1 MLIQSAALVAD
12 ASFTVGDVIHEYAE
26 FVGTFFIVGASS
38 FYFLLLRPTLGG
50 SADAMRTAGRVA
62 ARVGIAGA
70 LLRALSTWM
79 SVSNAMDAKHLS
91 LADALTRRHSMV
103 AGELAIV
110 VALVAFALASRDTRN
125 GLGAWLAAAIATVVV
140 ALRGVITTDLHD
152 IVNPVHVFAASMWIG
167 TLFVLIVAGMSTML
181 NDDLALENRG
191 SLVAVMVGRFS
202 TIALWAAGVL
212 ILTGVT
218 TAYLH
223 LGTLSA
229 LWTSTY
235 GRTLI
240 VKLCVVA
247 CVFTLGAYNNRR
259 LTPTLGTEE
268 AGARLRRSATF
279 EIALAAVVLGITAV
293 LVKLPAPAE
302 HLH

>member
-26 FVGTFFIVGASS
+26 FVGTFFIVGAAS
-38 FYFLLLRPTLGG
+38 FYFLLLRPTLAGN
-50 SADAMRTAGRVA
+50 ADAMRTAGRVA

-70 LLRALSTWM
+70 LLRALSTGM
-79 SVSNAMDAKHLS
+79 SVSKVMGARHLS
-91 LADALTRRHSMV
+91 LADALTRRPSLVV
-103 AGELAIV
+103 AELAII
-110 VALVAFALASRDTRN
+110 VALIAFALASRAARDE
-125 GLGAWLAAAIATVVV
+125 LGAWMAAAIATVVI

-152 IVNPVHVFAASMWIG
+152 IVNPVHVFAGSMWIG

-181 NDDLALENRG
+181 DRTLAIEHRG
-191 SLVAVMVGRFS
+191 SLVALMVGRFS
-202 TIALWAAGVL
+202 TIALWAAGFLV
-212 ILTGVT
+212 LTGVT
-218 TAYLH
+218 TASLH
-223 LGTLSA
+223 LGTLPA

-247 CVFTLGAYNNRR
+247 CVLTLGVYNNRR
-259 LTPTLGTEE
+259 LTPALGTDE
-268 AGARLRRSATF
+268 AAARLRRSASF
-279 EIALAAVVLGITAV
+279 EIALAALVLGITAI
-293 LVKLPAPAE
+293 LVQLPAPAE